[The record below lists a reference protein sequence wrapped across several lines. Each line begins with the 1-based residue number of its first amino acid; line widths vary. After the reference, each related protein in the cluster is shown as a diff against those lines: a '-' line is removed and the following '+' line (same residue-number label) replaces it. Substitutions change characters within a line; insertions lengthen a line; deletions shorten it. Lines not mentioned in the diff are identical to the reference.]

1 MTTTKNNEHKKLNF
15 SSEREQSQACL
26 NSAEHEKNQGRKVLN
41 VPNKREQN
49 QTCLDSAEHEG
60 LRPKGNVPNLRF
72 PEFQGEWEESTI
84 GEEFDLYSGNTPSR
98 LNKEHFN
105 GAINWISSGELKEH
119 YIADTKEKIS
129 DEAAKTLKML
139 PIGTFVIAI
148 YGLEADGV
156 RGTGSITKTEATIS
170 QACMAFISKGK
181 VQNEFLYSWYKKHG
195 NVIGIRYAQG
205 TKQQNLSYDNIEKL
219 KIAYPT
225 FQEQEKLNKFIALLD
240 ERIATQNKIIED
252 LKKLKSAIIEKHY
265 SQVKKR
271 TTCIADLGEPFS
283 VGSLAKDDLTEIG
296 SPCVIYG
303 ELFTTY
309 GEIIFHIES
318 CTNKTDGMI
327 LSKKGDLLF
336 PSSTT
341 VDAMSLIAP
350 SVINVDGVVLGGDM
364 FGIHISHNYNSQYLS
379 YYFNHIAKKQLA
391 KFAKGSTII
400 HLHYKDIEKAKL
412 LLPSLEEQNRM
423 AKCLVALD
431 KKVSV
436 EQNLLS
442 SLSCQKSYLLQ
453 QMFI

>member
-1 MTTTKNNEHKKLNF
+1 MNKSSAKL
-15 SSEREQSQACL
+15 
-26 NSAEHEKNQGRKVLN
+26 
-41 VPNKREQN
+41 
-49 QTCLDSAEHEG
+49 
-60 LRPKGNVPNLRF
+60 
-72 PEFQGEWEESTI
+72 
-84 GEEFDLYSGNTPSR
+84 
-98 LNKEHFN
+98 
-105 GAINWISSGELKEH
+105 
-119 YIADTKEKIS
+119 
-129 DEAAKTLKML
+129 L
-139 PIGTFVIAI
+139 PIGTILLSSRATV
-148 YGLEADGV
+148 GEC
-156 RGTGSITKTEATIS
+156 SINKKECTTNQGFQSLIPKENIS
-170 QACMAFISKGK
+170 
-181 VQNEFLYSWYKKHG
+181 NEFVYYLIQTKRKDL
-195 NVIGIRYAQG
+195 IRKSCGSTFLEISANEVRKIVVSIPTIKEQ
-205 TKQQNLSYDNIEKL
+205 D
-219 KIAYPT
+219 KIA
-225 FQEQEKLNKFIALLD
+225 KLLSLLD

-283 VGSLAKDDLTEIG
+283 VGSLAKDDLVEIG

-309 GEIIFHIES
+309 GEIISHIES
-318 CTNKTDGMI
+318 YTNKTDGMI

-364 FGIHISHNYNSQYLS
+364 FGIHISHNYNAQYLS

-400 HLHYKDIEKAKL
+400 HLHYTDIEKAKL

-442 SLSCQKSYLLQ
+442 SLTCQKSYLLQ